1 MERVTPP
8 GEVMEEGCARVAE
21 SRYIGCQRVDD
32 LRTLSWG
39 SAPSAAIILEAG
51 LKVEA
56 GHSQR

>member
-1 MERVTPP
+1 MLGRPP
-8 GEVMEEGCARVAE
+8 GRPGRLLRLAFF
-21 SRYIGCQRVDD
+21 

-56 GHSQR
+56 GHRQR